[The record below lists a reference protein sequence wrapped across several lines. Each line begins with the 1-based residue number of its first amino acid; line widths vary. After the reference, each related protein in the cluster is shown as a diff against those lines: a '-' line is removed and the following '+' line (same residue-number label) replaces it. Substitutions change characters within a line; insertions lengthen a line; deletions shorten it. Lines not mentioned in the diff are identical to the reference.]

1 MSNEKECFFIAP
13 IGEQGSEIRE
23 RSDKV
28 LEYIVEEAMSEFD
41 YSVTR
46 ADQMDEPGSITNQ
59 VIQKTVNSELVVA
72 DLSGHNPNV
81 FYELAV
87 RHATG
92 KPYIQLIEE
101 AESIPFDI
109 ADVRTI
115 NYGLGVEEA
124 DIAKKDI
131 IAQLESLESE
141 DPEFDNPISRSAEMQ
156 SLKSSKD
163 PAEQGLGE
171 ILESVSRL
179 EGKINRL
186 DRRMKKQEDSKQTS
200 LKGALG
206 IGNEDLKEDDRVL
219 KSINSEN
226 LPDEDFEEISSIEL
240 KGKVPEDAEYL
251 GE

>member
-1 MSNEKECFFIAP
+1 MTNEKECFFIAP
-13 IGEQGSEIRE
+13 IGEEGSKIRE

-28 LEYIVEEAMSEFD
+28 LEYIVEEAMSDFD

-92 KPYIQLIEE
+92 KPYIQLIEQE
-101 AESIPFDI
+101 ESIPFDI

-131 IAQLESLESE
+131 IAQLESLET
-141 DPEFDNPISRSAEMQ
+141 DNPEFDNPISRSAEME

-186 DRRMKKQEDSKQTS
+186 DQRVKEKESKQTS
-200 LKGALG
+200 LKHALG
-206 IGNEDLKEDDRVL
+206 FEKEDIRKDDEIIGSIGGEKISEEDLEGV
-219 KSINSEN
+219 
-226 LPDEDFEEISSIEL
+226 SSIQF
-240 KGKVPEDAEYL
+240 KGKVPDDSEQV